1 MEDKEKEMKKKINSK
16 KGSINPSATSSQL
29 IENYDFDIKNYAN
42 DKITDFNSKM
52 LSYSLQ
58 SSKVNDPNVSDQT
71 KI

>member
-16 KGSINPSATSSQL
+16 KGSINPSAKSSQL

-42 DKITDFNSKM
+42 DKITDSNSKM

-58 SSKVNDPNVSDQT
+58 SSKVIDLNVSD
-71 KI
+71 